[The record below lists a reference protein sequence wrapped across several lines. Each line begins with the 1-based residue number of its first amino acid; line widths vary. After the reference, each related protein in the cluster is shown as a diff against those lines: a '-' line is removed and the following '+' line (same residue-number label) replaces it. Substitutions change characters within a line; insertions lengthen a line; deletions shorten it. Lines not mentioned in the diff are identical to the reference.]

1 MLSIAHIARM
11 SESDDWERLI
21 DHILSNG
28 RGDHLAI
35 RLRLSQPHSAVT
47 AAVAL
52 ALQRIVELAYGPAPA
67 AERLARRLVSMQQVD
82 GRFRSGEAAN
92 DLALTTRPHSPEG
105 DGATPSPSGHGAAAA
120 AIRALIEHSRRR
132 EESGAPADPVI
143 ATAIDRGLH
152 AIALAQRS
160 DGGIGA
166 DSVEDAIILWQL
178 GGCGEFRAAVRYP
191 DFVEAVDSP
200 VQPVIDGGV
209 RRLALAA
216 AA

>member
-35 RLRLSQPHSAVT
+35 RLRLSQPHSAGT
-47 AAVAL
+47 AATAL

-67 AERLARRLVSMQQVD
+67 AERLARRLVSMQQPD
-82 GRFRSGEAAN
+82 GRFRGMPAAH
-92 DLALTTRPHSPEG
+92 DLALTTCLHSRDR
-105 DGATPSPSGHGAAAA
+105 DGATPAPSGHGAAAA
-120 AIRALIEHSRRR
+120 AIRALIEHARRR
-132 EESGAPADPVI
+132 DESGAPADPVI

-152 AIALAQRS
+152 AISAAQRS
-160 DGGIGA
+160 DGGIGE

-178 GGCGEFRAAVRYP
+178 GGCGEFRAAVRYL
-191 DFVEAVDSP
+191 DFVEVVESP
-200 VQPVIDGGV
+200 VHPAIDGGV